1 MKKTRRA
8 WGSGVLVWPGAAAV
22 LAAELAV
29 RVSPEVVTLLAPFG
43 LMYPWVL
50 LVLAAGTVW
59 RLVTGDLKGLILP
72 AAVLAITWTH
82 AAETWAGWWSPAAD
96 VQVDPGTEVE
106 VLSWNVRLFDRYDA
120 LGGAPIRDSILAV
133 IDGEGA
139 DIVCLQECF
148 IDEGKEA
155 WMRRETLER
164 RAGTE
169 FWHADFSHEIDRNTH
184 FGLVTLS
191 KHPIVRSEVIR
202 FENDANN
209 GCIVTDVVV
218 AGDTVRIFN
227 AHLSSIRF
235 DRKDYEAVKTGP
247 DPDQRARLWARLS
260 KAWVKR
266 AAQAREVAAEVETS
280 PHPVVLVGDF
290 NDSPVS
296 YAVHRF
302 EMLEDA
308 FAAGGQGLGGT
319 YIGDLPPLRIDYIL
333 HSPELEARS
342 FKTLD
347 VELSDHRPLRARFTW
362 SAQ

>member
-1 MKKTRRA
+1 MKQARRA
-8 WGSGVLVWPGAAAV
+8 WGSGLLVWPGAAAV
-22 LAAELAV
+22 LAAELAA
-29 RVSPEVVTLLAPFG
+29 RVSPETVTLLAPFG
-43 LMYPWVL
+43 LIYPWAL
-50 LVLAAGTVW
+50 LVLAAGAVW
-59 RLVTGDLKGLILP
+59 RLVTGDLKGLIVP
-72 AAVLAITWTH
+72 ASVLALSWTH
-82 AAETWAGWWSPAAD
+82 AVETWGGWWSPARE
-96 VQVDPGTEVE
+96 VEVNPGTEME

-120 LGGAPIRDSILAV
+120 LGGAPIRDSILRV
-133 IDGEGA
+133 IDAEGA

-164 RAGTE
+164 RAGTS

-209 GCIVTDVVV
+209 GCIVTDVVI
-218 AGDTVRIFN
+218 AGDTLRVFN

-235 DRKDYEAVKTGP
+235 DRGDYEAVKTGP

-266 AAQAREVAAEVETS
+266 AAQARKVAEAVEAS

-302 EMLEDA
+302 SALEDA
-308 FAAGGQGLGGT
+308 FAAGGEGLGGT

-333 HSPELEARS
+333 HSPSVKARS

-347 VELSDHRPLRARFTW
+347 VELSDHRPLRARFTY
-362 SAQ
+362 APQ

>member
-1 MKKTRRA
+1 
-8 WGSGVLVWPGAAAV
+8 
-22 LAAELAV
+22 
-29 RVSPEVVTLLAPFG
+29 
-43 LMYPWVL
+43 
-50 LVLAAGTVW
+50 
-59 RLVTGDLKGLILP
+59 LVTGDLKGLILP

-266 AAQAREVAAEVETS
+266 AAQAREVAAEVEA
-280 PHPVVLVGDF
+280 DF

>member
-1 MKKTRRA
+1 
-8 WGSGVLVWPGAAAV
+8 VLVWPGAAAV

-266 AAQAREVAAEVETS
+266 AAQAREVAAEVEAS

>member
-1 MKKTRRA
+1 
-8 WGSGVLVWPGAAAV
+8 
-22 LAAELAV
+22 
-29 RVSPEVVTLLAPFG
+29 VTLLAPFG

-266 AAQAREVAAEVETS
+266 AAQAREVAAEVEAS

-347 VELSDHRPLRARFTW
+347 VELSDHCPLRARFTW